1 MATTEAGPQNVI
13 RGVTGKKKALKQ
25 RTNRGYKDFTWMLAW
40 KCYWNLISVLKTGS
54 CENISSL
61 FFWRENLYFIYSW
74 WAVGT
79 CFAVL
84 VVTEPDISDEHSGQ
98 FQLLLWQQKTLFS
111 MRHQDFSSRVCR
123 NRTGILLI
131 RRQDICSCLRQQ
143 NRIFWRAV
151 RKFSASYVATK
162 FGYFWWEVRKFRAVL
177 VATEPDNSDELSGLF
192 QPVLWWQNSN
202 ILTRLKLRV
211 DFCSQSLICCG
222 QDEVFYQ

>member
-1 MATTEAGPQNVI
+1 
-13 RGVTGKKKALKQ
+13 
-25 RTNRGYKDFTWMLAW
+25 MLAW
-40 KCYWNLISVLKTGS
+40 KCYWKLISVLKTGS

-61 FFWRENLYFIYSW
+61 FFWRENSYFIYSW

-98 FQLLLWQQKTLFS
+98 FQLLLWQQKTIFS

-151 RKFSASYVATK
+151 RTFSASYVATK
-162 FGYFWWEVRKFRAVL
+162 YGYFWWQVRKFPAVL
-177 VATEPDNSDELSGLF
+177 DATEPDNSDELSGLF
-192 QPVLWWQNSN
+192 QPVFWWQNSN
-202 ILTRLKLRV
+202 ILMRLKLRV

>member
-1 MATTEAGPQNVI
+1 MTQSSWLQQKRDLKMWSEVSQEKKRLWNNAQRLYMNV
-13 RGVTGKKKALKQ
+13 GLKMLLKVNFGLE
-25 RTNRGYKDFTWMLAW
+25 NR
-40 KCYWNLISVLKTGS
+40 S
-54 CENISSL
+54 ENISSL
-61 FFWRENLYFIYSW
+61 FFWRENSYFIYSW

-84 VVTEPDISDEHSGQ
+84 VVTEPDITDEHSGQ
-98 FQLLLWQQKTLFS
+98 FQLLLWQQKTIFS

-151 RKFSASYVATK
+151 RTFSASYVATK